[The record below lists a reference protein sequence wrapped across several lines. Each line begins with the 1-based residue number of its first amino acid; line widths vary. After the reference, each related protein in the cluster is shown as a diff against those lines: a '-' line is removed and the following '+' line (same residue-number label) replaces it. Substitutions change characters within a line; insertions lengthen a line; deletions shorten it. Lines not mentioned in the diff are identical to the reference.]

1 MSPTIAKQLASS
13 GLSLPADTYIY
24 SLARTTSLCAAI
36 SSDDSLRYFDPTN
49 LSLVHTVSKAHQGI
63 TCLKA
68 TSDGKGLVTAGRDG
82 TVRCWDERGKSA
94 GLQMTDPRGAGIS
107 ALACR
112 DTLIAAGT
120 ESTKEGL
127 GDVSVLLWDTRNAS
141 KPLQAYV
148 ESHNDTVTQVAFHP
162 TQQQTLLSGATDGL
176 VSIFDTTISDEDD
189 ALVQVLNH
197 YGAVHCAGFLN
208 AEEVYAVS
216 TDEQLS
222 VYTLSKPTDAEDAT
236 LPVTAF
242 GDVREQLKSS
252 YVVDFFPNSPSA
264 YIATGDTSSS
274 RLTLV
279 PLNPSWSFDMSG
291 TMDFPG
297 AHGDEI
303 VRDFLID
310 KHNQRVITCGED
322 GQVRLWAQEAQSQP
336 AEADAM
342 EVDGKKKKRKDKKKD
357 RFKPY

>member
-127 GDVSVLLWDTRNAS
+127 GD
-141 KPLQAYV
+141 PLQAYV

-252 YVVDFFPNSPSA
+252 YVVDLFPNSPSA

-291 TMDFPG
+291 TMNFPG

-310 KHNQRVITCGED
+310 NH
-322 GQVRLWAQEAQSQP
+322 VRLWAQEAQSQP

-342 EVDGKKKKRKDKKKD
+342 EVDGRKKKRKDKKKD